1 MVPVTLVP
9 VSARSGGFSRDGPFV
24 FLVFVAALALR
35 LAPGDAATTR
45 GWRLLSPDCYG
56 HLRRTVSVARN
67 FPRVPVRDAYLNHPD
82 GGVFIWPPAFDFVA
96 GGISRYVYGRT
107 ATTEQVTRIA
117 ALLPPLLGALHV
129 LPLFAVAR
137 RVFGRRRAR
146 IAIVAY
152 AAIPAAVLWGGFGHF
167 DHHVA
172 EALNLLLVLAAGA
185 WVAAAQGR
193 ARFARAALLGAT
205 IALAV
210 LTWQGAV
217 FVAGLAFL
225 WAAFAL
231 GEAAAVAGLVAA
243 ALVAL
248 GTAAS
253 LPAEPVPFSFVSFGW
268 FQPLLLAGAATPLLV
283 LAAWRA
289 PTAKRRVLWSAL
301 ALAGLAVALP
311 NARRVLGAV
320 FHGGAYVFKEGA
332 GAGANDFADG
342 GFLSYPQEFLRLV
355 AECQPLVSGWKT
367 FERAI
372 RELSPGFL
380 LVPLAALLWAKAA
393 VRKPRG
399 PRARGRILLALFAA
413 AVFAMALFQQRNVY
427 YLAIF
432 AALALGEAFARIIPR
447 ARSFRRAAL
456 PCLLAAGLVIAPGW
470 PYLQRSFAFAGGPGY
485 DFLDLFARLRALDP
499 PPVDPAALPQQ
510 AAGTIP
516 GVMPP
521 WSAGHFVTALAE
533 RPAAADPFVYGWRR
547 QCRLFTAT
555 DDAEA
560 LSILTG
566 ARCRYLV
573 TTDLTALLP
582 AYAAAAGRAPA
593 PTAEMFARRVHESDA
608 ARPLPFLERVL
619 DSRTA
624 TRRAD
629 GTFQPRFRV
638 FRVIGAA
645 AP

>member
-1 MVPVTLVP
+1 M
-9 VSARSGGFSRDGPFV
+9 SARASGLSRDGRFVLLV
-24 FLVFVAALALR
+24 FLLALALR
-35 LAPGDAATTR
+35 LAPFPDATAR

-56 HLRRTVSVARN
+56 HLRRSVSVARN

-96 GGISRYVYGRT
+96 GGVSRALYGRA
-107 ATTEQVTRIA
+107 ATTEQVLRVA
-117 ALLPPLLGALHV
+117 ALLPAVLGALHV
-129 LPLFAVAR
+129 LPLFAFAR
-137 RVFGRRRAR
+137 RTLGRRRAR
-146 IAIVAY
+146 IATAAY
-152 AAIPAAVLWGGFGHF
+152 TMIPAAVLWGGFGHF

-185 WVAAAQGR
+185 WTAAARGG
-193 ARFARAALLGAT
+193 ARFVRAGVLGAT

-225 WAAFAL
+225 WAALAL
-231 GEAAAVAGLVAA
+231 GEAAAVTCVVAT

-248 GTAAS
+248 GAAAT

-268 FQPLLLAGAATPLLV
+268 FQPLLLAGAAAPLLG

-289 PTAKRRVLWSAL
+289 EVARRRALWVLFA
-301 ALAGLAVALP
+301 AVALAVALP
-311 NARRVLGAV
+311 NAQRVLTAV

-332 GAGANDFADG
+332 GESANDFANG
-342 GFLSYPQEFLRLV
+342 GFLSYPPEFLRLV
-355 AECQPLVSGWKT
+355 AECQPLIQGARSL
-367 FERAI
+367 ERAL

-380 LVPLAALLWAKAA
+380 LVPLAALLWARAG
-393 VRKPRG
+393 VLRPRG
-399 PRARGRILLALFAA
+399 SRARGRLLLALFAA
-413 AVFAMALFQQRNVY
+413 AVFAMSLFQQRNVY

-432 AALALGEAFARIIPR
+432 TALALAEACARVGAR
-447 ARSFRRAAL
+447 ARSFPKTAL
-456 PCLLAAGLVIAPGW
+456 PFLLAAGLVIVPGW
-470 PYLQRSFAFAGGPGY
+470 SYLQRARAFADGPGY
-485 DFLDLFARLRALDP
+485 DVLDLFARLRALDP
-499 PPVDPAALPQQ
+499 PAVDPAAVPQQ
-510 AAGTIP
+510 APGTIP

-521 WSAGHFVTALAE
+521 WSMGHFVTALAE

-560 LSILTG
+560 LAILR
-566 ARCRYLV
+566 AAKCRYLV
-573 TTDLTALLP
+573 TTELSPLLP

-593 PTAEMFARRVHESDA
+593 PTRAMFARRVHESDV

-619 DSRTA
+619 DSRTG

-638 FRVIGAA
+638 FRVLGAD

>member
-1 MVPVTLVP
+1 
-9 VSARSGGFSRDGPFV
+9 VSARSGGLSRDGRFV
-24 FLVFVAALALR
+24 LLLFLATLALR
-35 LAPGDAATTR
+35 LAPFSNATAR

-67 FPRVPVRDAYLNHPD
+67 FPRVPVRDVYLNHPD
-82 GGVFIWPPAFDFVA
+82 GGVFIWPPAFDLLA
-96 GGISRYVYGRT
+96 GGVSRALYGRAVT
-107 ATTEQVTRIA
+107 AEQVVRVA
-117 ALLPPLLGALHV
+117 ALLPALLGALHV

-137 RVFGRRRAR
+137 RTLGRRRAR
-146 IAIVAY
+146 IATVAY

-185 WVAAAQGR
+185 WTAAARGR
-193 ARFARAALLGAT
+193 VRFARAAVLGAA

-225 WAAFAL
+225 WAALAL
-231 GEAAAVAGLVAA
+231 GEAAAVVGLVAA

-248 GTAAS
+248 GAAAT
-253 LPAEPVPFSFVSFGW
+253 LPAGPLPFSFVSFGW
-268 FQPLLLAGAATPLLV
+268 FQPLLLVGAVVPLLG

-289 PTAKRRVLWSAL
+289 ETARRRAFWAL
-301 ALAGLAVALP
+301 LAAAGLAVALP
-311 NARRVLGAV
+311 NARRVLSAV

-332 GAGANDFADG
+332 GESANDFADG

-355 AECQPLVSGWKT
+355 AECQPLVHGWKS
-367 FERAI
+367 FERAL

-380 LVPLAALLWAKAA
+380 LVPLAAFLWAKAGIL
-393 VRKPRG
+393 RPRG
-399 PRARGRILLALFAA
+399 SRAAGRLLLALFAA

-432 AALALGEAFARIIPR
+432 SALALAEACAQLIPR
-447 ARSFRRAAL
+447 GARGFPRAAL
-456 PCLLAAGLVIAPGW
+456 PFLLAAGLVIVPGW
-470 PYLQRSFAFAGGPGY
+470 PYLQRARAFADGPGY
-485 DFLDLFARLRALDP
+485 DVLDLFVRLRALDP
-499 PPVDPAALPQQ
+499 PAVDPAVVPQQ
-510 AAGTIP
+510 APGTIP

-560 LSILTG
+560 LAILIG
-566 ARCRYLV
+566 AKCRYLV
-573 TTDLTALLP
+573 TADLTPLLP
-582 AYAAAAGRAPA
+582 AYAAAAGRVPA
-593 PTAEMFARRVHESDA
+593 PTGAMFARRVHESDA
-608 ARPLPFLERVL
+608 PRPLPFLERVL
-619 DSRTA
+619 DSRTG
-624 TRRAD
+624 RLRPD
-629 GTFQPRFRV
+629 GTFQPQFRV
-638 FRVIGAA
+638 FRVLGAD

>member
-1 MVPVTLVP
+1 M
-9 VSARSGGFSRDGPFV
+9 SARSGGLSRDGRFVLLV
-24 FLVFVAALALR
+24 FLAALALR
-35 LAPGDAATTR
+35 LAPFPDATAR

-67 FPRVPVRDAYLNHPD
+67 FPRVPVRDAYLNHPE

-96 GGISRYVYGRT
+96 GGLSRALYGSA
-107 ATTEQVTRIA
+107 ATTGQVVKVADI
-117 ALLPPLLGALHV
+117 LPALLGALHV

-137 RVFGRRRAR
+137 RILGRRRAR
-146 IAIVAY
+146 IATLAY

-172 EALNLLLVLAAGA
+172 ETLNLLLVLAAGA
-185 WVAAAQGR
+185 WTATARGR
-193 ARFARAALLGAT
+193 DRFQRAAVFGAA

-225 WAAFAL
+225 WAALAL
-231 GEAAAVAGLVAA
+231 GEAAAVACVVAA

-248 GTAAS
+248 GTAAT

-268 FQPLLLAGAATPLLV
+268 FQPLLLAGATVPLLV

-289 PTAKRRVLWSAL
+289 ETARRRALWGLFA
-301 ALAGLAVALP
+301 AGGLAVALP
-311 NARRVLGAV
+311 NARRVVAAV

-332 GAGANDFADG
+332 GDSANDFADG
-342 GFLSYPQEFLRLV
+342 GFLFYPQEFLRLV
-355 AECQPLVSGWKT
+355 AECQPLVHGWRS
-367 FERAI
+367 FESAV

-380 LVPLAALLWAKAA
+380 LVPFAAFLWAAA
-393 VRKPRG
+393 GILRPRG
-399 PRARGRILLALFAA
+399 SRAAGRLLLALFAS
-413 AVFAMALFQQRNVY
+413 AVFAMALFQRRNVY

-432 AALALGEAFARIIPR
+432 AALALAEACARVAPR
-447 ARSFRRAAL
+447 SRGFPRSSL
-456 PCLLAAGLVIAPGW
+456 PVLLAAGLVIVPGW
-470 PYLQRSFAFAGGPGY
+470 PYLQRARAFADGPGY
-485 DFLDLFARLRALDP
+485 DVLDLFVRLRALDP
-499 PPVDPAALPQQ
+499 PPVDPAAVPQQ
-510 AAGTIP
+510 PPGTIP

-560 LSILTG
+560 LAILT
-566 ARCRYLV
+566 AAKCRYLV
-573 TTDLTALLP
+573 TTEVSALLP

-593 PTAEMFARRVHESDA
+593 PTRAMFARRAHESDA
-608 ARPLPFLERVL
+608 ARPLPFLEKVL
-619 DSRTA
+619 DSRTG

-629 GTFQPRFRV
+629 GSFQPRFRV
-638 FRVIGAA
+638 FRVLGVD

>member
-1 MVPVTLVP
+1 
-9 VSARSGGFSRDGPFV
+9 VSARSGGLSRDGRFVLLV
-24 FLVFVAALALR
+24 FLAALALR
-35 LAPGDAATTR
+35 LAPLPDATAH

-67 FPRVPVRDAYLNHPD
+67 FPAVPFHDAYLNHPD
-82 GGVFIWPPAFDFVA
+82 GGVFIWPPAFDLLA
-96 GGISRYVYGRT
+96 GGISRAIYGHA
-107 ATTEQVTRIA
+107 ATTEQVTRVA
-117 ALLPPLLGALHV
+117 ALLPAFLGALHV

-137 RVFGRRRAR
+137 RLLGRRRAR
-146 IAIVAY
+146 IATLAY

-185 WVAAAQGR
+185 WAAAAEGPV
-193 ARFARAALLGAT
+193 RFARAAVFGA
-205 IALAV
+205 ALAAAV

-225 WAAFAL
+225 WAGLAL
-231 GEAAAVAGLVAA
+231 GEAAGVAGLVAS

-248 GTAAS
+248 GAAAS
-253 LPAEPVPFSFVSFGW
+253 LPAAPVPFSFVSFGW
-268 FQPLLLAGAATPLLV
+268 FQPLLLAGATVPLLA

-289 PTAKRRVLWSAL
+289 GTPRRRVMYGLL
-301 ALAGLAVALP
+301 AAAGLAVALP
-311 NARRVLGAV
+311 NAGRVLAAV

-332 GAGANDFADG
+332 GERANDFADG

-355 AECQPLVSGWKT
+355 AECQPLVRGWPS
-367 FERAI
+367 FERAV

-399 PRARGRILLALFAA
+399 PRARGRLLLALFAA
-413 AVFAMALFQQRNVY
+413 AVFAMALLQQRNVY

-432 AALALGEAFARIIPR
+432 AALAVGEACARLAPR
-447 ARSFRRAAL
+447 ARSLMGAAL
-456 PCLLAAGLVIAPGW
+456 PFLLAAGLVIVPGW
-470 PYLQRSFAFAGGPGY
+470 PYLQRARAFADGPGY

-499 PPVDPAALPQQ
+499 SPVDPAAVPQPP
-510 AAGTIP
+510 AGAIP

-560 LSILTG
+560 LAILTG

-573 TTDLTALLP
+573 TTDLTPLLP
-582 AYAAAAGRAPA
+582 AYAAAAGRAPS
-593 PTAEMFARRVHESDA
+593 PTREMFARRVHESDA
-608 ARPLPFLERVL
+608 TAPLPFLERVL
-619 DSRTA
+619 DSRTG

-638 FRVIGAA
+638 FRVRGAG